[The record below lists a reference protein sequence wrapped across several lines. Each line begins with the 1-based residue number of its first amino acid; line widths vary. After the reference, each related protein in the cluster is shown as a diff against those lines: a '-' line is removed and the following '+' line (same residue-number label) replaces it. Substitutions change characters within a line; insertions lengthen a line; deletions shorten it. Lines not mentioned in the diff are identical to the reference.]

1 MKEQPSHMRHIALAD
16 GREHA
21 ELLPL
26 TFTRPVA
33 DIRMGIL
40 TMLER
45 RRMLSAAIYSP
56 LVETD
61 YLKEKYPADPE
72 AEEILDAAEIAGTD
86 DGSGRPLR
94 IARLHDIFTY
104 CGEALKVDFAVVTAG
119 RRSEPLSPTNTLIGP
134 ADKLFIEP
142 GARIEG
148 AILSTAGG
156 PIYIGAGAEI
166 SEGSCL
172 RGPVAIGAHTIVN
185 MGARIYGPTAI
196 GPHCRIGGELNNVV
210 IQGYSNKAHDGF
222 LGNAVIGEWCNIGAG
237 CNASNLKNDYTEVK
251 QWSYP
256 QRRFAR
262 TGLLHCGLVM
272 GDHSKA
278 GINTMLNTATV
289 TGVGVN
295 IHGTGFPRN
304 FVASFSEGSAAGFD
318 TVGLKK
324 FLDTARRV
332 MARRDVEL
340 TEADER
346 MLGAIYNLTETYR

>member
-1 MKEQPSHMRHIALAD
+1 MTRIALAD
-16 GREHA
+16 GEARET
-21 ELLPL
+21 LLPL

-33 DIRMGIL
+33 EIRMGIL
-40 TMLER
+40 SMVER
-45 RRMLSAAIYSP
+45 RQFITPAVYSY
-56 LVETD
+56 VTAD
-61 YLKEKYPADPE
+61 YLAEKYPADPE
-72 AEEILDAAEIAGTD
+72 ATVTADAAEIAGSD
-86 DGSGRPLR
+86 DGNGNPLKIVRP
-94 IARLHDIFTY
+94 HDIFTL
-104 CGEALKVDFAVVTAG
+104 CEAALNIDFGLVTAG
-119 RRSEPLSPTNTLIGP
+119 RTSAPLPASNTLIGP
-134 ADKLFIEP
+134 ADRLFIEQGTIIQGATINTSEGFVYIGQ
-142 GARIEG
+142 GARIG
-148 AILSTAGG
+148 
-156 PIYIGAGAEI
+156 
-166 SEGSCL
+166 EGSCL
-172 RGPVAIGAHTIVN
+172 RGPISIGHHTIVN
-185 MGARIYGPTAI
+185 MGTRIYGPTAI

-237 CNASNLKNDYTEVK
+237 CNASNLKNDYTVVK

-256 QRRFAR
+256 HRRFLP

-304 FVASFSEGSAAGFD
+304 FVASFSDGSAAGFD
-318 TVGLKK
+318 TVSLKK

-340 TEADER
+340 TPVDER
-346 MLGAIYNLTETYR
+346 ILTAVYNLTETYR

>member
-1 MKEQPSHMRHIALAD
+1 MNTTGLPHIALAD
-16 GREHA
+16 GEARHS
-21 ELLPL
+21 LLPL
-26 TFTRPVA
+26 TFTRPVSE
-33 DIRMGIL
+33 IRMGIL
-40 TMLER
+40 TMRER
-45 RRMLSAAIYSP
+45 RELLAPAIYSS
-56 LVETD
+56 VTAD
-61 YLKEKYPADPE
+61 YLTVKYPADPE
-72 AEEILDAAEIAGTD
+72 ATEILDAAEIAGTD
-86 DGSGRPLR
+86 DGSGQPLR
-94 IARLHDIFTY
+94 IMRPHDIFTF
-104 CGEALKVDFAVVTAG
+104 CGEALAIDFRLVTDG
-119 RRSEPLSPTNTLIGP
+119 RKSQPLSATNTLIGP
-134 ADKLFIEP
+134 ADRLFIEP
-142 GARIEG
+142 GATVEG
-148 AILSTAGG
+148 AVISTVGG
-156 PIYIGAGAEI
+156 NVYIGRDAFV
-166 SEGSCL
+166 SEGCCL
-172 RGPVAIGAHTIVN
+172 RGPLSIGESTIVN

-196 GPHCRIGGELNNVV
+196 GPQCRIGGELNNVV

-256 QRRFAR
+256 QRRFVK

-318 TVGLKK
+318 TVPLKK

-332 MARRDVEL
+332 MERRSVEL
-340 TEADER
+340 TDADI
-346 MLGAIYNLTETYR
+346 AILTEVYHLTESYR

>member
-1 MKEQPSHMRHIALAD
+1 MSQTELRHIALAD
-16 GREHA
+16 GDARES
-21 ELLPL
+21 LLPI

-33 DIRMGIL
+33 GIRLGIL
-40 TMLER
+40 TMMER
-45 RRMLSAAIYSP
+45 RQMMEPAEYSP
-56 LVETD
+56 LAGAE
-61 YLKEKYPADPE
+61 YLLEKYPADPE
-72 AEEILDAAEIAGTD
+72 TTETADAAEIAGTD
-86 DGSGRPLR
+86 DGTGHPLR
-94 IARLHDIFTY
+94 ISRLHDIFTY
-104 CGEALKVDFAVVTAG
+104 CGEALRVDFGLVTSG
-119 RRSEPLSPTNTLIGP
+119 RQSEPLSATNTLIGP
-134 ADKLFIEP
+134 AGNLFIEP
-142 GARIEG
+142 GAKIEG

-156 PIYIGAGAEI
+156 PIYIGEGAEI
-166 SEGSCL
+166 GEGSCL
-172 RGPVAIGAHTIVN
+172 RGPISIGAHTIVN

-256 QRRFAR
+256 QRRFAK

-318 TVGLKK
+318 TVPLKK

-332 MARRDVEL
+332 MARRNVEL
-340 TEADER
+340 TGVDER
-346 MLGAIYNLTETYR
+346 LLSAVYSLTETYR

>member
-1 MKEQPSHMRHIALAD
+1 MMRHIALAD
-16 GREHA
+16 GEAH
-21 ELLPL
+21 ESLLPL

-33 DIRMGIL
+33 MIRLGIL
-40 TMLER
+40 TMAER
-45 RRMLSAAIYSP
+45 RQMVEGAVCSP
-56 LVETD
+56 LAGSE
-61 YLKEKYPADPE
+61 YLLEKYPADAGATE
-72 AEEILDAAEIAGTD
+72 TADAAEIAGTD
-86 DGSGRPLR
+86 DGTGHPLR
-94 IARLHDIFTY
+94 LVRPHDIFRY
-104 CGEALKVDFAVVTAG
+104 CGAALEVDFPLVTRG
-119 RRSEPLSPTNTLIGP
+119 RTSCPLSATNTLVGP
-134 ADKLFIEP
+134 ADRLFIEP
-142 GARIEG
+142 GARVEG
-148 AILSTAGG
+148 AVISTTGG
-156 PIYIGAGAEI
+156 PVYIGEGAEI
-166 SEGSCL
+166 GEGSCL
-172 RGPVAIGAHTIVN
+172 RGPIAIGAHTIVN

-196 GPHCRIGGELNNVV
+196 GPHCRIGGEVNNVV
-210 IQGYSNKAHDGF
+210 VQGYSNKAHDGF

-256 QRRFAR
+256 QRRFVR

-318 TVGLKK
+318 TVALKK

-346 MLGAIYNLTETYR
+346 LLSAVYALTETYR

>member
-1 MKEQPSHMRHIALAD
+1 MNTPNTMRRIALAD
-16 GREHA
+16 GDTHDA
-21 ELLPL
+21 LLPL
-26 TFTRPVA
+26 TFTRPVSEL
-33 DIRMGIL
+33 RVGIL
-40 TMLER
+40 TMRER
-45 RRMLSAAIYSP
+45 RELIEPAVYSP
-56 LVETD
+56 LVAVD
-61 YLKEKYPADPE
+61 YLKEKYPADSE
-72 AEEILDAAEIAGTD
+72 ATEVCDAAEIAGTD
-86 DGSGRPLR
+86 NGSGRPLR
-94 IARLHDIFTY
+94 IEHLYDMFTH
-104 CGEALKVDFAVVTAG
+104 CGEALKVDFRLVTVG
-119 RRSEPLSPTNTLIGP
+119 RTSAPLSSTNTLIGS
-134 ADKLFIEP
+134 ADDLFIEP
-142 GARIEG
+142 GAKIEG
-148 AILSTAGG
+148 AILSTVGG
-156 PIYIGAGAEI
+156 PIYIGESAEI
-166 SEGSCL
+166 GEGSCL
-172 RGPVAIGAHTIVN
+172 RGPISIGAHTIVN

-196 GPHCRIGGELNNVV
+196 GPHCRIGGEVNNVV

-318 TVGLKK
+318 TVPLKK

-332 MARRDVEL
+332 MARRNVEL
-340 TEADER
+340 TETDER
-346 MLGAIYNLTETYR
+346 MLTSIYALTETYR

>member
-1 MKEQPSHMRHIALAD
+1 MTHIALAD
-16 GREHA
+16 GGAHDT
-21 ELLPL
+21 LLPL

-40 TMLER
+40 TMAER
-45 RRMLSAAIYSP
+45 RKFISPAVYSYST
-56 LVETD
+56 VD
-61 YLKEKYPADPE
+61 YLSEKYPADPE
-72 AEEILDAAEIAGTD
+72 ATVTLDAAEIAGSD
-86 DGSGRPLR
+86 DGTGSPLR
-94 IARLHDIFTY
+94 ITRPHDIFSL
-104 CGEALKVDFAVVTAG
+104 CEAALIIDFELVTKG
-119 RRSEPLSPTNTLIGP
+119 RSSAPLPASNTLIGP
-134 ADKLFIEP
+134 ADRLFIEH
-142 GARIEG
+142 GAMIQG
-148 AILSTAGG
+148 AIINTSEGPVYIGRGAHIGEGTCMRG
-156 PIYIGAGAEI
+156 PI
-166 SEGSCL
+166 
-172 RGPVAIGAHTIVN
+172 AIGHHTIVN

-210 IQGYSNKAHDGF
+210 MQGYSNKAHDGF

-237 CNASNLKNDYTEVK
+237 CNASNLKNDYTVVK

-256 QRRFAR
+256 ERRFLP

-304 FVASFSEGSAAGFD
+304 FVASFSDGSAAGFD
-318 TVGLKK
+318 TMSLKK

-332 MARRDVEL
+332 MARREVEL
-340 TEADER
+340 TPVDER
-346 MLGAIYNLTETYR
+346 ILSEVYRLTETYR